1 MCFAKKFELESRV
14 FPFKTSSL
22 KAGKHRLVNV
32 RIVSSDPRD
41 AYPMIRQPAVLA
53 GAKQDQRMTNTG
65 MKEDSP
71 DILALT

>member
-32 RIVSSDPRD
+32 RIVSSDPK
-41 AYPMIRQPAVLA
+41 M
-53 GAKQDQRMTNTG
+53 
-65 MKEDSP
+65 
-71 DILALT
+71 LTR